1 MDRSGTITIYEFYTF
16 LQAVYQ
22 RLGIYRQLNQ
32 QECEQLF
39 RFYDDDRN
47 GFLTP
52 NELVDI
58 VWDLYTADVQN
69 DRVAIQQMLEK
80 IIIEKYYNRP
90 YN

>member
-1 MDRSGTITIYEFYTF
+1 M
-16 LQAVYQ
+16 
-22 RLGIYRQLNQ
+22 
-32 QECEQLF
+32 F

-80 IIIEKYYNRP
+80 IIV
-90 YN
+90 